1 MMTSRLALEVTGAGY
16 NRGTINEVPLM
27 KLESF
32 RITNFRSITD
42 SGEVELS
49 QVTALLGRNES
60 GKSNL
65 LLGLRTLNPAEGF
78 QALNPTKD
86 FPRHRKLTECS
97 GDTEVV
103 SSSWMLAAEEQKE
116 LAEILPRARVV
127 THVKIGRRYEKSHWV
142 SFTDLPQIEFDKAS
156 VQNKIAKI
164 AASVKVAGESL
175 EEAKRTSLEAAVA
188 TFTEAVAIKG
198 TKEEWAVRGTAAL
211 AGLRQ
216 AIARANAALPEKQEK
231 DIVDLEQLCP
241 TISGD
246 QEAQQRARN
255 WAVRKLPAFI
265 YLAEYPELKGH
276 QNIAEFVQRKAQN
289 QQTEADRD
297 FEKLCKVAGL
307 DPAKLNKLQGEQK
320 TEERN
325 QIANRAS
332 AVVTGEVRRLWKDR
346 PLKVRFNLDGA
357 HFDTLISDPTTTF
370 DVEVN
375 LDERS
380 RGFRWFFSFYI
391 TFSADTDGGA
401 AKNAIL
407 LLDEPGLYLHIQSQK
422 DLLTHWEKDFDNQIV
437 YTTHSPFMIPIQALD
452 CLRTVNISE
461 DEGTTVTNNPTGDGR
476 TLAPI
481 RAALGYYYADT
492 LFIGPN
498 NLIVEGVTDWW
509 ILEAVSNHLISAG
522 QTGLAVGLSICP
534 VDGASKVPNMV
545 SVLTAQHLN
554 VLVLFDDENQAHQ
567 IRKEIIT
574 SKLIREERVILVSDC
589 LAPQKPPEADIEDL
603 IDPGVHEALARES
616 YAKEL
621 KGKTLNL
628 NPQIPRI
635 VKRFE
640 ASFSDLGLTFHKT
653 RAAGLFFRK
662 MATEP
667 ASAMPREALK
677 RFESLF
683 AIINERLHKA
693 VGRGAAPFH

>member
-1 MMTSRLALEVTGAGY
+1 MQ
-16 NRGTINEVPLM
+16 
-27 KLESF
+27 LESF
-32 RITNFRSITD
+32 RITNFRSISD
-42 SGEVELS
+42 SGQVELS
-49 QVTALLGRNES
+49 HVTALLGRNES

-97 GDTEVV
+97 DDTEVV
-103 SSSWMLAAEEQKE
+103 SSSWRLTPDEQRE
-116 LAEILPRARVV
+116 LADILPRAGVV
-127 THVKIGRRYEKSHWV
+127 THVQIGRRYGAQRWV
-142 SFTDLPQIEFDKAS
+142 SFTDLPALEFDKAA

-164 AASVKVAGESL
+164 SAFVKVASEDL
-175 EEAKRTSLEAAVA
+175 EESSKANLEAAVA
-188 TFTEAVAIKG
+188 TFSEAITIRG
-198 TKEEWAVRGTAAL
+198 TKEEWAVRGSAAL
-211 AGLRQ
+211 VALRQ
-216 AIARANAALPEKQEK
+216 AIARANATVPEKQEK
-231 DIVDLEQLCP
+231 DIVELEQLCT
-241 TISGD
+241 TIGSD
-246 QEAQQRARN
+246 QEAQKKART
-255 WAVRKLPAFI
+255 WAASKLPVFI
-265 YLAEYPELKGH
+265 YLAEYPELQGH
-276 QNIAEFVQRKAQN
+276 QNIAQFVQRNAQN

-297 FEKLCKVAGL
+297 FDKLCKVAGL
-307 DPAKLNKLQGEQK
+307 DPAKLNQLQGQEK
-320 TEERN
+320 SEERN

-332 AVVTGEVRRLWKDR
+332 AVVTGEIRRLWKDR

-422 DLLTHWEKDFDNQIV
+422 DLLAHWEKDFDNQIV

-509 ILEAVSNHLISAG
+509 ILEAVSKHLMSAG
-522 QTGLAVGLSICP
+522 QTGLAAGLSVCP
-534 VDGASKVPNMV
+534 VDGAPKVPNMV
-545 SVLTAQHLN
+545 STLTAQHLK
-554 VLVLFDDENQAHQ
+554 VLVLFDEEKGARSIRDEMV
-567 IRKEIIT
+567 T
-574 SKLIREERVILVSDC
+574 SKLIREENIIFVSEVSPKRP
-589 LAPQKPPEADIEDL
+589 AEADIEDL
-603 IDPGVHEALARES
+603 IDPRVYEALARES

-628 NPQIPRI
+628 NPKIPRI
-635 VKRFE
+635 VKRLE
-640 ASFSDLGLTFHKT
+640 AAFNEIGLTFHKT
-653 RAAGLFFRK
+653 RAAGLFFRT
-662 MATEP
+662 MATDP
-667 ASAMPREALK
+667 ASVMPPEALK
-677 RFESLF
+677 RFEALF
-683 AIINERLHKA
+683 AIINERLQKTI
-693 VGRGAAPFH
+693 GRDAAPFH

>member
-1 MMTSRLALEVTGAGY
+1 MQ
-16 NRGTINEVPLM
+16 
-27 KLESF
+27 LESF

-42 SGEVELS
+42 SGEVELARI
-49 QVTALLGRNES
+49 TALLGRNES

-78 QALNPTKD
+78 HALNPTKD

-97 GDTEVV
+97 DDTQVV
-103 SSSWMLAAEEQKE
+103 SSSWRLAPDEQKE
-116 LAEILPRARVV
+116 LAEILPRAGVV
-127 THVKIGRRYEKSHWV
+127 THVKIGRRYGETRWV
-142 SFTDLPQIEFDKAS
+142 SFTDLPPIEFDKTS

-164 AASVKVAGESL
+164 AASVKVAGENL
-175 EEAKRTSLEAAVA
+175 EEAHRTSLEAAVGTFREA
-188 TFTEAVAIKG
+188 TAVKG
-198 TKEEWAVRGTAAL
+198 TKEEWAVRATAAL
-211 AGLRQ
+211 GALRQ
-216 AIARANAALPEKQEK
+216 AIARANATLPEKQEK

-246 QEAQQRARN
+246 QEAQKRART
-255 WAVRKLPAFI
+255 WATSKLPSFI
-265 YLAEYPELKGH
+265 YLAEYPELEGH
-276 QNIAEFVQRKAQN
+276 QNIAQYIQRKAQN
-289 QQTEADRD
+289 RQTEADRD
-297 FEKLCKVAGL
+297 FDKLCKVAGL
-307 DPAKLNKLQGEQK
+307 DPAKLNQLQGEEK

-422 DLLTHWEKDFDNQIV
+422 DLLSHWEKDFDNQIV

-522 QTGLAVGLSICP
+522 QTGLAAGLSICP

-554 VLVLFDDENQAHQ
+554 VLVLFDDEKEARQ
-567 IRKEIIT
+567 IREEIVT
-574 SKLIREERVILVSDC
+574 SKLIREQSVIFVSD
-589 LAPQKPPEADIEDL
+589 AFASKKPTEADVEDL
-603 IDPGVHEALARES
+603 IDSAVYETLVRES

-621 KGKTLNL
+621 RGKTLNL

-640 ASFSDLGLTFHKT
+640 AGFKELGLTFHKT

-667 ASAMPREALK
+667 ASMMTSEALK

-683 AIINERLHKA
+683 AIINERLQRA